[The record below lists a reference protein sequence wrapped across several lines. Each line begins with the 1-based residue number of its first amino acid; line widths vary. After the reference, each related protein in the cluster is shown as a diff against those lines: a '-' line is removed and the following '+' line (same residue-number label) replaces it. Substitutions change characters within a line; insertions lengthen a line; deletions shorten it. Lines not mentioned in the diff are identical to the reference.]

1 MSNTSKND
9 RLLDICRDF
18 QESANN
24 NFNKLEGYIAEHQ
37 DNIFKCGKVLS
48 AVGVNIIASIPNAKV
63 GDLCLVYD
71 QMDPNIRMNAEVMSV
86 KDQTAIL
93 LPFGDLS
100 GISTNCVIDK
110 VSDGFKIT
118 VGDFMIGKVL
128 DSFGNVLDDMT
139 PDEPIVSEHTI
150 STSIQSKAPDALSR
164 KMINDIFYT
173 GVAAI
178 DLFMTCGYGQRL
190 AIFASPGMGKTTLLG
205 MIVRNCSADI
215 VVLALIGERGREIK
229 EIIDL
234 ELTEEIRKKCII
246 VVSTSDRLPVEQVKS
261 MFVAQTIAEYFRD
274 QGKNVLIFTDSI
286 TRFARAQREVGLS
299 SGEVVARGGF
309 PPSVFLAFPKL
320 MERAG
325 NNDLGSITA
334 FYTVLLEQETN
345 IENDPIASEV
355 KSIVDG
361 HILLSRKLVEQN
373 HFPAINVL
381 SSLSRIADRLITPE
395 QLETV
400 KIARALLAKYEE
412 LEFLLQVGEYKPGTS
427 VFNDQAIEL
436 RPKIMSILKQNK
448 DDNISLDDA
457 LAELS
462 SVVSGVVL

>member
-1 MSNTSKND
+1 MNESKPKN
-9 RLLDICRDF
+9 RFAEICEKF
-18 QESANN
+18 NKSANHA
-24 NFNKLEGYIAEHQ
+24 FDDLERHISEHE

-71 QMDPNIRMNAEVMSV
+71 QMDQSIKMNAEVMSV
-86 KDQTAIL
+86 KGQTAIL

-128 DSFGNVLDDMT
+128 DSFGNVIDDMT
-139 PDEPIVSEHTI
+139 PDTKIKNGEQIF
-150 STSIQSKAPDALSR
+150 TSIQSKAPNALER

-173 GVAAI
+173 GIAAI
-178 DLFMTCGYGQRL
+178 DLFITCGYGQRL

-381 SSLSRIADRLITPE
+381 SSLSRIADRLISPE
-395 QLETV
+395 HLETV
-400 KIARALLAKYEE
+400 KVARALLAKYEE
-412 LEFLLQVGEYKPGTS
+412 LEFLLQVGEYKPGTN

-436 RPKIMSILKQNK
+436 RPKIMSLLKQNK
-448 DDNISLDDA
+448 DDNVSLETA

-462 SVVSGVVL
+462 SIVSGVTL

>member
-1 MSNTSKND
+1 MNESKPKN
-9 RLLDICRDF
+9 RFAEICEKF
-18 QESANN
+18 NKSANHA
-24 NFNKLEGYIAEHQ
+24 FDDLERHISEHG

-71 QMDPNIRMNAEVMSV
+71 QMDPSIKMNAEVMSV
-86 KDQTAIL
+86 KGQTAIL

-128 DSFGNVLDDMT
+128 DSFGNVIDDMT
-139 PDEPIVSEHTI
+139 PDTQIANGEQIF
-150 STSIQSKAPDALSR
+150 TSIQSKAPNALKR

-173 GVAAI
+173 GIAAI
-178 DLFMTCGYGQRL
+178 DLFITCGYGQRL

-261 MFVAQTIAEYFRD
+261 MFIAQTIAEYFRD

-381 SSLSRIADRLITPE
+381 SSLSRIADRLITSE
-395 QLETV
+395 HLETV
-400 KIARALLAKYEE
+400 KVARALLAKYEE
-412 LEFLLQVGEYKPGTS
+412 LEFLLQVGEYKPGTNL
-427 VFNDQAIEL
+427 FNDQAIEL
-436 RPKIMSILKQNK
+436 RPKIMGLLKQNK
-448 DDNISLDDA
+448 DANVSLETA

-462 SVVSGVVL
+462 SIVSGVTL